1 VNLGRIGATTVAQLK
16 MMVRRRIVLFWSLV
30 FPIILMTLLG
40 LLFGRSIDAG
50 TITVIDTA
58 HTPASSA
65 MVRALRSTKG
75 VTVKLGEKDVAHARN
90 QVKDGDRDALVVLS
104 SPGGSV
110 IGPRDTLA
118 KLYFS
123 NASATQSGILKG
135 VVSGVASRVS
145 AATAGGRPAIAYT
158 QYSVDSSSLDYVDFL
173 LPGIIALSV
182 MISAVIG
189 LSTVLVAWR
198 KRGVLRR
205 LKLTPMPLWEFLV
218 SRIAASLALAL
229 LQLAVLIA
237 FGAIV
242 FGIHISSTAWA
253 AVPVVLAGALCFLV
267 MGFTVGS
274 LVSEPETAD
283 AVTNVITNPMM
294 FLSGTF
300 FPVSAMPGFVQ
311 TIAKV
316 LPLYYMANGLR
327 DTIVRNQGLVH
338 VLPDLGVL
346 LAVTGVLAVVSL
358 RTFRW
363 E

>member
-1 VNLGRIGATTVAQLK
+1 MNLGRIAATTVAQLK
-16 MMVRRRIVLFWSLV
+16 MMFRRRIVLFWSLM

-40 LLFGRSIDAG
+40 LLFGSSIGAG

-58 HTPASSA
+58 HTPASEA
-65 MVRALRSTKG
+65 MVQVLRHTKG
-75 VTVKLGEKDVAHARN
+75 VTVKLDQRTVAHARK
-90 QVKDGDRDALVVLS
+90 QVQDGDRDALVLLS
-104 SPGGSV
+104 RSGTSAATV
-110 IGPRDTLA
+110 AR
-118 KLYFS
+118 LYYS
-123 NASATQSGILKG
+123 NASATQAGILKG
-135 VVSGVASRVS
+135 LVSGVAFRVS
-145 AATAGGRPAIAYT
+145 VAATGSAPAVDYS
-158 QYSVDSSSLDYVDFL
+158 QQSVDSSALSYIDFL
-173 LPGIIALSV
+173 LPGILALAI

-218 SRIAASLALAL
+218 SRIAASLMLAL
-229 LQLAVLIA
+229 LQVVVLIA
-237 FGAIV
+237 FGALA
-242 FGIHISSTAWA
+242 FGITISTTAWA
-253 AVPVVLAGALCFLV
+253 AVPIALAGALCFLV

-300 FPVSAMPGFVQ
+300 FPVSAMPSFVQ
-311 TIAKV
+311 SIAKV

-346 LAVTGVLAVVSL
+346 LGVTAVLAVVSL